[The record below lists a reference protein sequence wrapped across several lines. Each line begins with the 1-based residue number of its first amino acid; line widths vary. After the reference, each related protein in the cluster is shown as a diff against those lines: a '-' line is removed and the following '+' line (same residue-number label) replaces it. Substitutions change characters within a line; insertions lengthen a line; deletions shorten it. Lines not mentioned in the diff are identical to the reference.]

1 MLEDNLYESA
11 DVDIHTPNGSI
22 YDDMD
27 ISYTNAVSGSPADG
41 GSNSGGEEDP
51 LKPLSQSGSLSGKP
65 ITTNNFVTK
74 LYQYAISLSGN
85 GYGS

>member
-1 MLEDNLYESA
+1 MLDDSLYETN
-11 DVDIHTPNGSI
+11 DLDIHTPNGSA
-22 YDDMD
+22 YDEMD
-27 ISYTNAVSGSPADG
+27 ISYTGAITGSPADG

-74 LYQYAISLSGN
+74 LYQWVIFLPD
-85 GYGS
+85 GYRGI

>member
-1 MLEDNLYESA
+1 MLEDNLYETA
-11 DVDIHTPNGSI
+11 DLDIHTPNGSV
-22 YDDMD
+22 YDEMD

-51 LKPLSQSGSLSGKP
+51 LKSMSQPGSLSGKP

-74 LYQYAISLSGN
+74 LYQYAISL
-85 GYGS
+85 